1 MLYDVY
7 VTYIFHSPAYISI
20 FHIFTFWFLPAFIF
34 SDTDSE
40 IMITFT
46 ELQSTLVLCRVWNI
60 IPTSIYPDM
69 YIDYLIEDLARIVQ
83 SEMLVT
89 LIHYVT
95 SRTEL
100 ELFSGYEAF
109 SIILHWEYHTLK

>member
-1 MLYDVY
+1 
-7 VTYIFHSPAYISI
+7 
-20 FHIFTFWFLPAFIF
+20 
-34 SDTDSE
+34 
-40 IMITFT
+40 
-46 ELQSTLVLCRVWNI
+46 
-60 IPTSIYPDM
+60 M

-109 SIILHWEYHTLK
+109 SIILH